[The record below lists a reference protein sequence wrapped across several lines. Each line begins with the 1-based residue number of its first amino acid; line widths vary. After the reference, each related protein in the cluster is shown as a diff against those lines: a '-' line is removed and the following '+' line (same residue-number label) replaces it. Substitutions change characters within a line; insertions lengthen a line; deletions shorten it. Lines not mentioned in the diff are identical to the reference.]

1 MSGTMLIIFEGI
13 NFNRTNKQMYKIYT
27 EPGIPKGYAYKI
39 WLIMRFTTVILIATI
54 MQVSASS
61 FAQKLT
67 YVKSE
72 ITLKQLFK
80 EIKRQTGYEVLYA
93 DKNID
98 DSKKITVN
106 FKNAPLADVLKKCLE
121 EQDVTYT
128 IDSNKGI
135 LIKAKE
141 VSFLDRVTAVF
152 TNIDVRGR
160 VVDSAGQVLPGAT
173 VTVKGRKQA
182 VRTEADGSFV
192 LQNVEE
198 GVTLIISY
206 TGYKTREIKASKDIG
221 TIRMD
226 TAIGDLN
233 EVAVTINTGYQRIKP
248 EQSTGAVSQLNTK
261 QYESRIS
268 TNFIDGLVN
277 RLPGLMINNDVS
289 LTSTVPGGG
298 SSSRPLFNI
307 RGISTM
313 SANQS
318 PLIVLDGYPTT
329 LTLDMID
336 PNEIKSVTI
345 LKDAAAATVYGVRA
359 SNGVIVIERKRGSI
373 GKAQVNFNTTVGL
386 TPKENYDRY
395 RWDKNVSS
403 LVTNYQRDNLG
414 TLVGSSA
421 INASTW
427 GLLSTTT
434 GATSRNAVYYIAAQA
449 AAGMI
454 TPAQAE
460 SAYADLAN
468 YDNINDFSR
477 LFERNAVTQT
487 YNLNVSGGSENAQY
501 YITSNFTGN
510 RSDQVLNDNNR
521 LLLSA
526 RTNIKLSKKMSLELT
541 TDYNEQQSNVAPV
554 PDAASYSP
562 YERFQDANGMPT
574 AIIGSSISSRYNT
587 FIMSQGLEDDALYPL
602 IDMNEVST
610 KTHTVN
616 NKFTANFRYDLGK
629 GFDLSL
635 GGIYETSRSETKYLA
650 SELSSIVKRYINDYA
665 ARQADGSLKFNIPKG
680 AYLQQ
685 QNGNT
690 SSYNVRAQLN
700 YNKKFGDH
708 SINTILGSEV
718 RSLIDRGNLT
728 TSFGYNDNT
737 LLQQPVDYASIVSRA
752 VATQGTYGLGSSL
765 TNLNSLFNQQYT
777 EDRFLSAYSN
787 LVYAYKNRYSVTGSI
802 RVDQSNLFGTNP
814 KYKYKPLW
822 SVGAAWNINNEQFM
836 HNIDWVDQLK
846 LRASYG
852 FNGNVAKLSL
862 PEVIA
867 QSALNTNVS
876 PSVQSLTLAS
886 YANSSLRWE
895 QTLNIN
901 TGLDFT
907 IFKNINGS
915 IDYYRKKSTDL
926 LGNVLIDPT
935 LGVSPTLINQATIR
949 NNGIEFNLNADWI
962 ARPNFNWNTGLV
974 IARNTSKVLDVYRMG
989 DYNPQ
994 TLGALGYVKGYPV
1007 GALFAYNTVGL
1018 DNAGYPIIRDPNG
1031 NIIQTNN
1038 STSLSP
1044 QTIAMNSESSGLTL
1058 YEGSSIPTI
1067 NAGFSNRIDV
1077 GNFYFFAMINY
1088 YGGFKVRVPRAD
1100 TRINRP
1106 LAGAGNYWKTPGD
1119 ELNTDILSLA
1129 AMSSGNNA
1137 SSAYNYASSYV
1148 VHGDYVTLGDLLVSY
1163 RLENIKFLK
1172 NAGFKKFEIKAQVH
1186 NLYTV
1191 GFNRYN
1197 YSRAA
1202 GDFTKGYI
1210 TPTYTLALFT
1220 NF

>member
-1 MSGTMLIIFEGI
+1 
-13 NFNRTNKQMYKIYT
+13 
-27 EPGIPKGYAYKI
+27 
-39 WLIMRFTTVILIATI
+39 MRLTTVILIASLL
-54 MQVSASS
+54 QVSAAT
-61 FAQKLT
+61 FGQRITINKLNT
-67 YVKSE
+67 PLESV
-72 ITLKQLFK
+72 LK
-80 EIKRQTGYEVLYA
+80 EIRKQSGFGVYY
-93 DKNID
+93 
-98 DSKKITVN
+98 DSKVIAEKQKINIAVSDASLEYALSSALQGLGLSFDIEN
-106 FKNAPLADVLKKCLE
+106 KVIVIRKK
-121 EQDVTYT
+121 
-128 IDSNKGI
+128 
-135 LIKAKE
+135 KE
-141 VSFLDRVTAVF
+141 PSFLDRLADRF
-152 TNIDVRGR
+152 ANIEVRGR
-160 VVDSAGQVLPGAT
+160 VVDNTGQALPGAT
-173 VTVKGRKQA
+173 VTVKGRRQV
-182 VRTEADGSFV
+182 VRTGADGSFV

-198 GVTLIISY
+198 GAILAITY
-206 TGYKTREIKASKDIG
+206 TGYKTREIKASKDVG

-226 TAIGDLN
+226 TAIGDLD
-233 EVAVTINTGYQRIKP
+233 EVAVTVNTGYQNIKP
-248 EQSTGAVSQLNTK
+248 EQSTGAVSQLSTK

-277 RLPGLMINNDVS
+277 RMPGLMINNDVS
-289 LTSTVPGGG
+289 LTTTIPGSG

-359 SNGVIVIERKRGSI
+359 SNGVIVIERKRASI

-386 TPKENYDRY
+386 TPKENYSRY
-395 RWDKNVSS
+395 RWDKNASA
-403 LVTNYQRDNLG
+403 LVTSYQRDNLG
-414 TLVGSSA
+414 ALVGSSA
-421 INASTW
+421 INSATW
-427 GLLSTTT
+427 GLLATTSGT
-434 GATSRNAVYYIAAQA
+434 TPRNAVYYIAAQA

-460 SAYADLAN
+460 SAYADLAG

-487 YNLNVSGGSENAQY
+487 YNLSVSGGSENAQY
-501 YITSNFTGN
+501 FITGNFTGN
-510 RSDQVLNDNNR
+510 RSDEVLNNNNR
-521 LLLSA
+521 LLFSA
-526 RTNIKLSKKMSLELT
+526 RTNLRLSTKMSLELT
-541 TDYNEQQSNVAPV
+541 TDYNEQQSNGAPV
-554 PDAASYSP
+554 PGAAAYSP

-574 AIIGSSISSRYNT
+574 AIIGSSIAARYNT

-602 IDMNEVST
+602 RDMNEISD

-629 GFDLSL
+629 GFNMQF
-635 GGIYETSRSETKYLA
+635 GGIYETSRSETRYLA
-650 SELSSIVKRYINDYA
+650 SELSSVVKRYVNDYA
-665 ARQADGSLKFNIPKG
+665 ARQADGTLKFNIPKG
-680 AYLQQ
+680 AYLRQ

-690 SSYNVRAQLN
+690 SSYTARAQLN
-700 YNKKFGDH
+700 YNKKIGDH
-708 SINTILGSEV
+708 SVNAILGSEV
-718 RSLIDRGNLT
+718 RNLIDKGNLT

-737 LLQQPVDYASIVSRA
+737 LLQQGVDYGSIVSRA
-752 VATQGTYGLGSSL
+752 VTTQGTYGLGASL
-765 TNLNSLFNQQYT
+765 TDLNSLFNQRYQ
-777 EDRFLSAYSN
+777 EDRFLSAYTN
-787 LVYAYKNRYSVTGSI
+787 LVYAYKNRYSVSGSMRI
-802 RVDQSNLFGTNP
+802 DQSNLFGTNP

-822 SVGAAWNINNEQFM
+822 SVGTAWNIHNEGFM
-836 HNIDWVDQLK
+836 KVITWVDQLK

-867 QSALNTNVS
+867 QSQNNNNVS
-876 PSVQSLTLAS
+876 PTVPSLILVS

-895 QTLNIN
+895 QTQNIN

-907 IFKNINGS
+907 IFRNINGS
-915 IDYYRKKSTDL
+915 VDYYRKNSSDL

-935 LGVSPTLINQATIR
+935 LGISPTLLNQANIR

-962 ARPNFNWNTGLV
+962 ARPDFNWNTGLV
-974 IARNTSKVLDVYRMG
+974 LARNTSKVLDVFRTG
-989 DYNPQ
+989 DYNPS

-1007 GALFAYNTVGL
+1007 GGLFAYNTVGL

-1031 NIIQTNN
+1031 NILQTNN
-1038 STSLSP
+1038 STTLSP
-1044 QTIAMNSESSGLTL
+1044 QTIAMNSEASGLTL
-1058 YEGSSIPTI
+1058 YQGSSIPTI
-1067 NAGFSNRIDV
+1067 NAGLSNRVDV

-1088 YGGFKVRVPRAD
+1088 YGGFKVRVPRRD
-1100 TRINRP
+1100 VRINRP
-1106 LAGAGNYWKTPGD
+1106 LEGAGNYWKKAGD
-1119 ELNTDILSLA
+1119 ELNTDIPSLA
-1129 AMSSGNNA
+1129 ALASGNNA
-1137 SSAYNYASSYV
+1137 QSAYNFASSAV
-1148 VHGDYVTLGDLLVSY
+1148 VDGDYITLGDLLVSY
-1163 RLENIKFLK
+1163 RLENIKFMK
-1172 NAGFKKFEIKAQVH
+1172 NAGFKKFEIKAQAH

-1210 TPTYTLALFT
+1210 TPTYTLGLFT